1 MKHSNSF
8 RPCWD
13 EGCFFLYQKTKKE
26 EEQMLG
32 MSDLW
37 ITAAWLLTIAGMVV
51 CVIVGAVC
59 WNKGDD
65 LP

>member
-1 MKHSNSF
+1 
-8 RPCWD
+8 
-13 EGCFFLYQKTKKE
+13 
-26 EEQMLG
+26 MLG

-37 ITAAWLLTIAGMVV
+37 ITAAWLLTVIGMVI
-51 CVIVGAVC
+51 CVVVGATC